1 MLKYIAEQGQTLAFY
16 LDYTGLDKSPLTPET
31 FEAVV
36 TEEATNTIVQTVSQY
51 DTPSVGTIRVL
62 IDTENFNVGRHFINF
77 KAVNGEYHQEDV
89 ILLDIQ
95 NHEGQ

>member
-1 MLKYIAEQGQTLAFY
+1 MLKYITEQGQTLAFY
-16 LDYTGLDKSPLTPET
+16 LDYTDLDKSPLTPET

-51 DTPSVGTIRVL
+51 DIPTVGTVRVL
-62 IDTENFNVGRHFINF
+62 IDTQSLNVGRHFINF
-77 KAVNGEYHQEDV
+77 KAVNGVYHQEDV
-89 ILLDIQ
+89 VLLDIQ